1 MMVARSGD
9 EETVVE
15 CKVCALKTLE
25 ELGKIRPQVV
35 LQRVSVC
42 MGICGRIVWCGRVRE
57 SDRERYMTL
66 SYMSL

>member
-25 ELGKIRPQVV
+25 ELGKIRPQVI
-35 LQRVSVC
+35 LQRVS
-42 MGICGRIVWCGRVRE
+42 GGIVWCGRVRE